1 MGAGDAKGPWR
12 RALAVSARGALVA
25 GAVYFLLH
33 TLQWQDRYVA
43 TIAGQELVGVS
54 VVRGSLGGAVALRLA
69 DGTERQLEAPEE
81 IASLRT
87 RPGLKAVLAR
97 ASVAAVGA
105 AVLAYLIGL
114 ATIAARW
121 WFLLRLSAKPMAL
134 PRCWVAFMR
143 SQTVGLILPG
153 SVGGDL
159 YRTAEAMRAGNTL
172 GEAVLSIALD
182 RLVGLWVLILCA
194 SGAATLSRGTPLGRI
209 GPVLFIGA
217 AVALPAALGLLLL
230 VRRAP
235 PRLKSRLAALPKL
248 WERARAAPALGM
260 APVALSAVN
269 AALQVG
275 AMLLLLTRYSDGP
288 IPLGA
293 AALAV
298 ALGFVANALP
308 ILPGG
313 VGVGE
318 AAFVYLLGTAG
329 VGPEPTLAA
338 TTTLRLIV
346 YGVAALGALLFF
358 WRGEAVGREAVP
370 PALDKKGA
378 QEG

>member
-1 MGAGDAKGPWR
+1 MGVGDAKGAWR
-12 RALAVSARGALVA
+12 RALSMAVRGGLVA

-43 TIAGQELVGVS
+43 TIAGKEVVGVS
-54 VVRGSLGGAVALRLA
+54 VVRGSLGGAVALHLA
-69 DGTERQLEAPEE
+69 DSTVRQLEAPEE
-81 IASLRT
+81 IASLHV
-87 RPGLKAVLAR
+87 RPGLKAVVAR
-97 ASVAAVGA
+97 ASAAAVST
-105 AVLAYLIGL
+105 AVLAYLLGL

-134 PRCWVAFMR
+134 SRCWVAFMR

-159 YRTAEAMRAGNTL
+159 YRTAEAVRAGNTV

-194 SGAATLSRGTPLGRI
+194 SSAASLSRGTALGRL
-209 GPVLFIGA
+209 GPVLFLGA

-235 PRLKSRLAALPKL
+235 VRLKARLVALPKL
-248 WERARAAPALGM
+248 WDRARAAPVLGM
-260 APVALSAVN
+260 APVVLSAVN

-275 AMLLLLTRYSDGP
+275 AVLLLLSRYCDGT
-288 IPLGA
+288 IPLGP

-318 AAFVYLLGTAG
+318 AAFVYLLGTVG
-329 VGPEPTLAA
+329 IGPEPTLAA

-346 YGVAALGALLFF
+346 YGVAAMGALLFL
-358 WRGEAVGREAVP
+358 WRGEAVGREAVL
-370 PALDKKGA
+370 PALEKKGV
-378 QEG
+378 QGG